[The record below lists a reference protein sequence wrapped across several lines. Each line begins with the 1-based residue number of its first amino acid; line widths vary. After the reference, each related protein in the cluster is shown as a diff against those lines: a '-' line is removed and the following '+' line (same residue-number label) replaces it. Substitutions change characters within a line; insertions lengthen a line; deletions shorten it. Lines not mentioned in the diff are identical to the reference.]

1 MKQGKIEKNGLSQNF
16 ASLQVFKNLL
26 YWSLFSLEAF
36 YLPLNMTENSLK
48 SEPYLLV
55 ATQV

>member
-1 MKQGKIEKNGLSQNF
+1 MKQGKIEKNGLSPNF

-26 YWSLFSLEAF
+26 YWSFVLLEAF
-36 YLPLNMTENSLK
+36 FLPLNMTENSLE